1 MEFLAL
7 CYHYV
12 RDEKAKKAFP
22 RILGHSEGEFRN
34 QLESI
39 LSHYTPLSLEE
50 VRDFYYTGHVP
61 EKILNSKKRGLLVC
75 FDDGLSEHY
84 KAALILNEY
93 GIKGAFF
100 IPSCI
105 LENEPANPQIIHYML
120 AASGIKGFLVAYRS
134 AIEKYSLSLTQYD
147 IPYERGSDDPWRK
160 IAELKETFKY
170 KLDYETGRKILMFI
184 FETFQKRNPDAMKVI
199 HLTTE
204 QIKEMALMG
213 HSIGAHT
220 HTHLSVA
227 TSKLTSEYIERE
239 ITMPRIKLEQTTGVP
254 VFAFSYPF
262 GRKKDCL
269 TTQELISKTRDYK
282 LALTIERGFNT
293 KDTSPFELKRYSEGI
308 SHVDLEELVAVAK
321 DYRPISG

>member
-22 RILGHSEGEFRN
+22 RILGHSEKEFRN
-34 QLESI
+34 QLETI
-39 LSHYTPLSLEE
+39 LPHYTPLSLEE
-50 VRDFYYTGHVP
+50 VRDFYHTKQVP
-61 EKILNSKKRGLLVC
+61 EKISNSGKRGLLVC
-75 FDDGLSEHY
+75 FDDGLSEHH

-105 LENEPANPQIIHYML
+105 LEKEPANPQIIHYML
-120 AASGIKGFLVAYRS
+120 ATGGIDGFLAVLKS
-134 AIEKYSLSLTQYD
+134 ALKKYSLPLAQYD
-147 IPYERGSDDPWRK
+147 ISYEKDSDNPWEK
-160 IAELKETFKY
+160 IAEIKETFKY
-170 KLDYETGRKILMFI
+170 KLEYETGRKILMFI
-184 FETFQKRNPDAMKVI
+184 FERFQKRNPDAMKAI
-199 HLTTE
+199 HLTKK
-204 QIKEMALMG
+204 QIKEMAAMG

-227 TSKLTSEYIERE
+227 TSKLTPEYIERE
-239 ITMPRIKLEQTTGVP
+239 IVTPRLKLEETAGIP

-269 TTQELISKTRDYK
+269 TTQDLISKTKDYK
-282 LALTIERGFNT
+282 LAFTIERGVNT
-293 KDTSPFELKRYSEGI
+293 TETSPFELRRYSEGI
-308 SHVDLEELVAVAK
+308 SHADIEELVTFAK
-321 DYRPISG
+321 DYKPTSI